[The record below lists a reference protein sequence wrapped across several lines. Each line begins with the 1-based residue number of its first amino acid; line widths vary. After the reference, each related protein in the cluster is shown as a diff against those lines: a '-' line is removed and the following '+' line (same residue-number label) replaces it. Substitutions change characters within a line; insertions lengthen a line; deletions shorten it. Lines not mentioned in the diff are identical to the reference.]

1 MELIKDTTKRETKD
15 LRIERINKLRK
26 IGEIKTVFEELKTK
40 IKFNALVN
48 NSDIRLIKGS
58 KLSILNIAEHIS
70 NEKNL
75 RVNPID

>member
-26 IGEIKTVFEELKTK
+26 IGEIKTVFEELKAK
-40 IKFNALVN
+40 IKFNELVN

-58 KLSILNIAEHIS
+58 KLSI
-70 NEKNL
+70 
-75 RVNPID
+75 